1 MPGSLIK
8 SLVSTFGLLTF
19 AWGNTLVIAMPT
31 ADLVAQA
38 TTTAAGINRPVLKPG
53 VQDVAVSELQ
63 AALKLLG
70 YYTGAVDGVYG
81 QSTVTAVSQFQQA
94 AGLNPDGIVNSATW
108 ERLFPLASPPASSAA
123 AFPVPATTTPSPATA
138 NNSTTNNTGVTN
150 PIPAA
155 TTPPAATTNNF
166 TTNNTTATKPT
177 TASGSRAPTL
187 KSPPVNLP
195 VLRLGEEG
203 APVKRLQ
210 QRLQVLG
217 LFKGS
222 IDGIFGSETE
232 NAVKAAQRRYR
243 LKPDGVVGSAT
254 WKVLERLPARSK

>member
-1 MPGSLIK
+1 MRGNLR
-8 SLVSTFGLLTF
+8 VSIVSAFGLITF
-19 AWGNTLVIAMPT
+19 AWGNTVVIAMPI
-31 ADLVAQA
+31 AVVAQA
-38 TTTAAGINRPVLKPG
+38 TVAVRINRPVLKSG
-53 VQDVAVSELQ
+53 AQDVAVSELQ
-63 AALKLLG
+63 AVLKLLG

-94 AGLNPDGIVNSATW
+94 AGLNPDGVVNAATW
-108 ERLFPLASPPASSAA
+108 ERLFPPASPPATSAA
-123 AFPVPATTTPSPATA
+123 AFPVPATTTLSPATA
-138 NNSTTNNTGVTN
+138 NNSASNNTEVTN
-150 PIPAA
+150 QIPAA
-155 TTPPAATTNNF
+155 TTPPPATTNNSP
-166 TTNNTTATKPT
+166 TNSTRVTNSKPPTATKPT
-177 TASGSRAPTL
+177 TASGSRVPT

-210 QRLQVLG
+210 QRLQALG

-254 WKVLERLPARSK
+254 WKILER